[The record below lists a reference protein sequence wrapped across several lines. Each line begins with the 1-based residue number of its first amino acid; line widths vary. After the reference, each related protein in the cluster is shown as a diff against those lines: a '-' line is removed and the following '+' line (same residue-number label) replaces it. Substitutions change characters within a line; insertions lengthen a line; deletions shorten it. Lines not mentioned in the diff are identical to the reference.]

1 MRKYQRN
8 LVPYFKKYQLP
19 ELDGDKKS
27 KIFDLERLGNLG
39 EYTKALIEDQE
50 EFKKKRSKKLAL
62 AEDVNQRFD
71 AEQNMQDLAILYEIT
86 GFQGKVPDSGE
97 VDFWTNYANFKDH
110 SSRFETVMDN
120 GE

>member
-27 KIFDLERLGNLG
+27 KIFDLERLGSLG
-39 EYTKALIEDQE
+39 EQTKALIEDQE
-50 EFKKKRSKKLAL
+50 EFKKKQSKKLAL

-86 GFQGKVPDSGE
+86 GF
-97 VDFWTNYANFKDH
+97 
-110 SSRFETVMDN
+110 
-120 GE
+120 